1 MARTI
6 AEIKAEIGAAY
17 VSHETVR
24 SAYGLDENASFDKV
38 FSPISVESIL
48 FYVVAASIWVL
59 EQLFDRH
66 TAEVE
71 RRIEDLRPHTLR
83 WYVSMALGYMQNCQL
98 VQTDGVVSADYY
110 DTTRLSEGDI
120 ATKKIIKYAVATETN
135 TQVVIKVAK
144 AKADGRPEKLSSNEM
159 EGFKYYLSQIKDA
172 GVYITVVSA
181 DADKMNVE
189 LVVLYDPLVLNAEY
203 VTEADKEQE
212 LRELIITD
220 PNNGKEII
228 KETVQDV
235 IARLPFNGEYRNSDL
250 MAAVQ
255 AVEGVRVAD
264 ISSVQV
270 CSDGSD
276 KYTDVIGYRR
286 PTSGYYE
293 LENITIKG
301 RAYKVIENDI

>member
-48 FYVVAASIWVL
+48 FYVVAASIWAL

-83 WYVSMALGYMQNCQL
+83 WYVSKALGYMHNYKL

-110 DTTRLSEGDI
+110 DTTGLSEGDI
-120 ATKKIIKYAVATETN
+120 AAKKIIKYAVATETN
-135 TQVVIKVAK
+135 AQVIIKVAK
-144 AKADGRPEKLSSNEM
+144 AKADGRPTPLTKNEKAGLE
-159 EGFKYYLSQIKDA
+159 YYLSQIKDA
-172 GVYITVVSA
+172 GVYIKVLSEA
-181 DADKMNVE
+181 ADKMNVE
-189 LVVLYDPLVLNAEY
+189 LVVLYDPSVLNAEFIA
-203 VTEADKEQE
+203 ADENQE
-212 LRELIITD
+212 YRQLIITD
-220 PNNGKEII
+220 PNNGKEVI
-228 KETVQDV
+228 KEAVQEV

-255 AVEGVRVAD
+255 AIEGVEVAD
-264 ISSVQV
+264 IAAVQV
-270 CSDGSD
+270 CSDGET
-276 KYTDVIGYRR
+276 YTDVVGCRR
-286 PTSGYYE
+286 PYSGYYE
-293 LENITIKG
+293 LNNIIIRG
-301 RAYKVIENDI
+301 RAYKVAE

>member
-6 AEIKAEIGAAY
+6 AEIKAEIGTAY

-48 FYVVAASIWVL
+48 FYVVAASIWAL

-83 WYVSMALGYMQNCQL
+83 WYVSKALGYMHNYKL

-110 DTTRLSEGDI
+110 DTTGLSEGDI
-120 ATKKIIKYAVATETN
+120 AAKKIIKYAVATETN
-135 TQVVIKVAK
+135 AQVIIKVAK
-144 AKADGRPEKLSSNEM
+144 AKADGRPTPLTKNEKAGLE
-159 EGFKYYLSQIKDA
+159 YYLSQIKDA
-172 GVYITVVSA
+172 GVYIKVLSEA
-181 DADKMNVE
+181 ADKMNVE
-189 LVVLYDPLVLNAEY
+189 LVVLYDPSVLNAEF
-203 VTEADKEQE
+203 TTGADD
-212 LRELIITD
+212 REEYRQLIITD
-220 PNNGKEII
+220 PKNGKEVI
-228 KETVQDV
+228 KEAVQEV

-255 AVEGVRVAD
+255 AIEGVEVAD
-264 ISSVQV
+264 IAAVQV
-270 CSDGSD
+270 CSDGET
-276 KYTDVIGYRR
+276 YTDVVGCRR
-286 PTSGYYE
+286 PYSGYYE
-293 LENITIKG
+293 LNNIIIRG
-301 RAYKVIENDI
+301 RAYKVAE

>member
-48 FYVVAASIWVL
+48 FYVVAASIWAL

-71 RRIEDLRPHTLR
+71 RRIEELRPHTLR
-83 WYVSMALGYMQNCQL
+83 WYVSKAPGYMHNYKL

-110 DTTRLSEGDI
+110 DTTGLSEGDI
-120 ATKKIIKYAVATETN
+120 AAKKIIKYAVATETN
-135 TQVVIKVAK
+135 AQVIIKVAK
-144 AKADGRPEKLSSNEM
+144 AKADGRPTPLTKNEKAGLE
-159 EGFKYYLSQIKDA
+159 YYLSQIKDA
-172 GVYITVVSA
+172 GVYIKVLSEA
-181 DADKMNVE
+181 ADKMNVE
-189 LVVLYDPLVLNAEY
+189 LVVLYDPSVLNAEF
-203 VTEADKEQE
+203 TTGADD
-212 LRELIITD
+212 REEYRQLIITD
-220 PNNGKEII
+220 PNNGKEVI
-228 KETVQDV
+228 KEAVQEV

-255 AVEGVRVAD
+255 AIEGVEVAD
-264 ISSVQV
+264 IAAVQV
-270 CSDGSD
+270 CSDGET
-276 KYTDVIGYRR
+276 YTDVVGCRR
-286 PTSGYYE
+286 PYSGYYE
-293 LENITIKG
+293 LDNIIIRG
-301 RAYKVIENDI
+301 RAYKVAE

>member
-48 FYVVAASIWVL
+48 FYVVAASIWAL

-83 WYVSMALGYMQNCQL
+83 WYVSKALGYMHNYKL

-110 DTTRLSEGDI
+110 DTTGLSEGDI
-120 ATKKIIKYAVATETN
+120 AAKKIIKYAVATETN
-135 TQVVIKVAK
+135 AQVIIKVAK
-144 AKADGRPEKLSSNEM
+144 AKADGRPTPLTKNEKAGLE
-159 EGFKYYLSQIKDA
+159 YYLSQIKDA
-172 GVYITVVSA
+172 GVYIKVLSEA
-181 DADKMNVE
+181 ADKMNVE
-189 LVVLYDPLVLNAEY
+189 LVVLYDPSVLNAEF
-203 VTEADKEQE
+203 TTGADD
-212 LRELIITD
+212 REEYRQLIITD
-220 PNNGKEII
+220 PNNGKEVI
-228 KETVQDV
+228 KEAVQEV

-255 AVEGVRVAD
+255 AIEGVEVAD
-264 ISSVQV
+264 IAAVQV
-270 CSDGSD
+270 CSDGET
-276 KYTDVIGYRR
+276 YTDVVGCRR
-286 PTSGYYE
+286 PYSGYSE
-293 LENITIKG
+293 LNNIIIRG
-301 RAYKVIENDI
+301 RAYKVAE

>member
-48 FYVVAASIWVL
+48 FYVVAASIWAL

-71 RRIEDLRPHTLR
+71 RRIEELRPHTLR
-83 WYVSMALGYMQNCQL
+83 WYVSKALGYMHNYKL

-110 DTTRLSEGDI
+110 DTTGLSEGDI
-120 ATKKIIKYAVATETN
+120 AAKKIIKYAVATENN
-135 TQVVIKVAK
+135 TQVLIKVAK
-144 AKADGRPEKLSSNEM
+144 AKADGRPAPLTANEKA
-159 EGFKYYLSQIKDA
+159 GFEYYLSQIKDA
-172 GVYITVVSA
+172 GVYIKVLSEA
-181 DADKMNVE
+181 ADKMNVE
-189 LVVLYDPLVLNAEY
+189 LVVLYDPSVLNAEF
-203 VTEADKEQE
+203 TTGADD
-212 LRELIITD
+212 REEYRQLIITD
-220 PNNGKEII
+220 PNNGKEVI
-228 KETVQDV
+228 KEAVQEV

-255 AVEGVRVAD
+255 AIEGVEVAD
-264 ISSVQV
+264 IAAVQV
-270 CSDGSD
+270 CSDGET
-276 KYTDVIGYRR
+276 YTDVVGCRR
-286 PTSGYYE
+286 PYSGYYE
-293 LENITIKG
+293 LNNIIIRG
-301 RAYKVIENDI
+301 RAYKVAE